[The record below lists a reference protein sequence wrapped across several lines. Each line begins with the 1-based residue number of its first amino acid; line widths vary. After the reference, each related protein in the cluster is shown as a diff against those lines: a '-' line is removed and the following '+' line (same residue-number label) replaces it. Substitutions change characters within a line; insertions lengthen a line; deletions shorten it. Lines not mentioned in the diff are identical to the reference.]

1 MVSPS
6 GATVTST
13 LTELLTVSGGLPFK
27 YFRSILHRH
36 LAAVFLI
43 RRYKRFGFFFVV
55 VLIYKDIELETGISL

>member
-36 LAAVFLI
+36 LAAVSLI
-43 RRYKRFGFFFVV
+43 RRYKRFGFVV
-55 VLIYKDIELETGISL
+55 VVNI